1 MDENEQQLFDESLEA
16 IKGAI
21 LSAIESGGGSV
32 STTNIT
38 KSIENGTVNLIQNI
52 FNKKEYPSFKT
63 HFTDKIII
71 PLFGVLKKKLN
82 NLDQKIVLDIDE
94 DIKRIFH
101 IKKSDIGLLQEEVK
115 DIVSDVI
122 NSKIL
127 KDKITDGLSD
137 NLKFKETEI
146 NFNNIDTKAFS
157 NVFKFSK
164 NRVNQ
169 LQDEFSTSLKK
180 DVIPIFLKQFG
191 TTISNKIKNIKFPE
205 NLKDL
210 LGKPSKTFNSN
221 EIIKNLTSEISKKKV
236 VFGEDSSSNKINIS
250 SLLGFDKKLIAINN
264 FQYQRLMFSLLGK
277 IKSGLNTLS
286 FKTTDKDGKP
296 IKGNTLTLDISNLL
310 NLPPQLSLFNKL
322 RYDSLIKK
330 LFSTLK
336 TNLDNIKFYSTDKNG
351 KRILSDTLAI
361 NLSYLFQTENT
372 FSSLMEKQYKGL
384 ISFFVKKLKKQLD
397 DVKILP
403 KEINLTKMVD
413 RSKFNIE
420 NIKST
425 PVEKEKSGVLN
436 RSLLKITDYF
446 EKQQT
451 QQEEQNVFEKK
462 PEFILSDIGD
472 DALKKINKIFG
483 KKEEEKPIKDEKQ
496 KDNWLKN
503 INLPTWF
510 KTLGGIG
517 AALATGGIGLLFKG
531 LLDSGHLKGM
541 EKFLGRGLIA
551 GGRQLIKYAGKHLS
565 GIFEK
570 MFASVIKV
578 GGGVALKEGSE
589 FATKGMGK
597 GLFKKIAVTLSTKLG
612 KSALMKI
619 PGLGAIIGLGF
630 GISRMIKGD
639 IIGGL
644 LDISSGLV
652 SIVPG
657 IGTAISLAIDAY
669 SMVRDVKG
677 GGSEKLGKSG
687 ANIKV
692 QDFVDK
698 VLIKIPFVDSLIRIS
713 KAFGSFSTGDWK
725 QGLKEL
731 AFILPGTGI
740 LVDAMKWTSKKIDLK
755 KMFTLPDKESTIDQ
769 SKEVSNQGRFF
780 SKKQKE
786 STNKPVKEK
795 SVKDYKAFI
804 NPKGESIKFDPKDF
818 IKIEASKEP
827 SSISSKDYIE
837 LKKIF
842 TEIRD
847 ILKQSGA
854 GILNVD
860 NKIGE
865 LNKTS
870 KTGFK
875 DIKAKP
881 PSIFPPSTPGMAS
894 PVQLSGAANLFR
906 NNLNPTY

>member
-1 MDENEQQLFDESLEA
+1 MDENEQQLFDESLKA
-16 IKGAI
+16 IKEAI

-38 KSIENGTVNLIQNI
+38 RSIENGTVNLIQNI

-71 PLFGVLKKKLN
+71 PLFSVLKKKLN
-82 NLDQKIVLDIDE
+82 NLDQNIVLDIDE
-94 DIKRIFH
+94 DIKKIFH
-101 IKKSDIGLLQEEVK
+101 IKKNDISLLQEEVK
-115 DIVSDVI
+115 DVLSNVI

-127 KDKITDGLSD
+127 KGKITDGLSD

-164 NRVNQ
+164 NRINQ
-169 LQDEFSTSLKK
+169 LQDEFSTSLKN
-180 DVIPIFLKQFG
+180 DVLPVFLKQFG

-205 NLKDL
+205 NLEDL

-236 VFGEDSSSNKINIS
+236 IFGDNSSNKINIS
-250 SLLGFDKKLIAINN
+250 SLLGFDKKLVAINN
-264 FQYQRLMFSLLGK
+264 FQYQRLMFSLLSK

-286 FKTTDKDGKP
+286 FKATDKDGNP

-336 TNLDNIKFYSTDKNG
+336 TNLDNIKFYSTDENG
-351 KRILSDTLAI
+351 KRILSDTLTI
-361 NLSYLFQTENT
+361 DLSYLFQTENT
-372 FSSLMEKQYKGL
+372 VSSLMEKQYKGL

-397 DVKILP
+397 DIKILP
-403 KEINLTKMVD
+403 KEINLNNMVGG
-413 RSKFNIE
+413 SKFNIE
-420 NIKST
+420 STKKST
-425 PVEKEKSGVLN
+425 PVEKEKTGVLN
-436 RSLLKITDYF
+436 RTLLKITDYF
-446 EKQQT
+446 EKQQA

-483 KKEEEKPIKDEKQ
+483 KEEEKLIKAEKP
-496 KDNWLKN
+496 KDSWLKN

-531 LLDSGHLKGM
+531 LLDSGPLKGM

-570 MFASVIKV
+570 MFSSIIKV
-578 GGGVALKEGSE
+578 GGGVVLKEGSE

-597 GLFKKIAVTLSTKLG
+597 GLFKKIATTLSTKLG

-644 LDISSGLV
+644 LDVSSGLV

-669 SMVRDVKG
+669 SMVRDIKG
-677 GGSEKLGKSG
+677 GGSEKLGKSN
-687 ANIKV
+687 ANLKI

-731 AFILPGTGI
+731 AFIFPGTGI
-740 LVDAMKWTSKKIDLK
+740 LVDAMKWTSKKLDIK
-755 KMFTLPDKESTIDQ
+755 KMFTSSDNEPILNQ
-769 SKEVSNQGRFF
+769 SNKVISNRGGLF

-786 STNKPVKEK
+786 STNKPIKEK

-818 IKIEASKEP
+818 IKIEASKQP
-827 SSISSKDYIE
+827 SSFSSKDYVE
-837 LKKIF
+837 LKKLF

-906 NNLNPTY
+906 NNLNPAY